1 MSMFER
7 VLHEPP
13 RSGPGGHPARE
24 LLRLTSRRLRRRL
37 LAVNAAVGLAV
48 SLLASTAGSRLA
60 TPLPGGYTLGMLLLS
75 LQAATVP
82 ASALWY
88 DRACRTRCDPHADAL
103 ARAAYGH
110 GTGRVRP

>member
-1 MSMFER
+1 MSVFDR
-7 VLHEPP
+7 IPHEPP
-13 RSGPGGHPARE
+13 RPGLDGHPSRE
-24 LLRLTSRRLRRRL
+24 LLRLASRRLRRRL

-60 TPLPGGYTLGMLLLS
+60 TPLPGGCTLGMLLLS

-88 DRACRTRCDPHADAL
+88 DRACRTHCDPHADVL
-103 ARAAYGH
+103 ARAPYGH
-110 GTGRVRP
+110 GTGQVRP